1 MYTLFETEIYSQNNA
16 QKHRL
21 RLLSGAPLPSSSS
34 LVSECQ
40 GEHSWRKH
48 AITNNDRSP
57 WVDAQRLQ
65 LYQALNV
72 SSLRP
77 LTYRDPRLETTNHPS
92 NSLLYLISRLRF
104 LIAVGSR
111 CPPSGVA
118 YSPQH
123 RFSCMCVYVWDPR
136 TQGMQDTVTAMS
148 THYTRWVCHTEKP
161 FPQKNKQTNKHIFE
175 AA

>member
-1 MYTLFETEIYSQNNA
+1 MNVYCWHECGLTKDSKVSASQEWQSLTCGEA
-16 QKHRL
+16 HTGKE
-21 RLLSGAPLPSSSS
+21 LSRSSS
-34 LVSECQ
+34 VS
-40 GEHSWRKH
+40 G
-48 AITNNDRSP
+48 SP